1 MQNPYDKYSQNQG
14 KAKKKP
20 AQKKRVKKRKKAK
33 KSPTSKALLVACSAG
48 MVLSLYTFAYTEE
61 VLSLFSRVQFRIPTV
76 FAQDAEKSAGKKEK
90 KQEKNAGVFSTDSSV
105 LETDVKKLTMKNS
118 SVFEALQKKKEDL
131 EKKERELARLEEDL
145 HKQKVEIEGQLKEL
159 NKMRREISSVL
170 DKKVVAD
177 KESVNKLVAVYSN
190 MKPLNAANIISSIDE
205 ELAIKVL
212 SKMKKQNAAAI
223 LNFIEPKKAQTLSE
237 KYAGLKKR

>member
-1 MQNPYDKYSQNQG
+1 
-14 KAKKKP
+14 
-20 AQKKRVKKRKKAK
+20 
-33 KSPTSKALLVACSAG
+33 
-48 MVLSLYTFAYTEE
+48 
-61 VLSLFSRVQFRIPTV
+61 
-76 FAQDAEKSAGKKEK
+76 
-90 KQEKNAGVFSTDSSV
+90 
-105 LETDVKKLTMKNS
+105 
-118 SVFEALQKKKEDL
+118 
-131 EKKERELARLEEDL
+131 
-145 HKQKVEIEGQLKEL
+145 
-159 NKMRREISSVL
+159 MRREISSVL